1 MTQPPVTITVTG
13 HAERTVA
20 PNRCTVVLRVHADGT
35 TRKQAAEPVAAAVA
49 TITHLVTE
57 LRDRSPSPLKRWT
70 FDRVQHSRRRPF
82 NREGKNKPWVY
93 HSSAS
98 ITVTFH
104 EFDAVG
110 AFVEQVA
117 EVEVVTV
124 ADLQW
129 WITRK
134 ARKKRL
140 AQVRDL
146 AVRDALDKTKAYTM
160 SLGLDIVHAVAIADP
175 GMLGSQPSPAHAG
188 GAPMMRTAMLR
199 SDALSSPESAESELV
214 FEPDRITLT
223 ADVEARF
230 EASAQGR

>member
-20 PNRCTVVLRVHADGT
+20 PNRCTAVLRVHADGSS
-35 TRKQAAEPVAAAVA
+35 RKQAAEPVTAAVA
-49 TITHLVTE
+49 TITDLVTE
-57 LRDRSPSPLKRWT
+57 LHKRIPNPVKRWT
-70 FDRVQHSRRRPF
+70 FDRVRHGRRRPF
-82 NREGKNKPWVY
+82 NREGKNRPWVY
-93 HSSAS
+93 NSSAS

-110 AFVEQVA
+110 AFVERVA
-117 EVEVVTV
+117 ELEVVTV

-140 AQVRDL
+140 SQVRDL
-146 AVRDALDKTKAYTM
+146 AVRNALDKAKAYTT
-160 SLGLDIVHAVAIADP
+160 SLGLDTVRAVAIADP
-175 GMLGSQPSPAHAG
+175 GMLGSQPSPVHAG

-199 SDALSSPESAESELV
+199 SDAMNAPESAEPELV
-214 FEPDRITLT
+214 FEPDRVTLT

-230 EASAQGR
+230 EASP

>member
-20 PNRCTVVLRVHADGT
+20 PNRCTVVLRVHADGSS
-35 TRKQAAEPVAAAVA
+35 RKQAAEPVTAAVA
-49 TITHLVTE
+49 TITDLVTE
-57 LRDRSPSPLKRWT
+57 LRRRNPSPVKRWT
-70 FDRVQHSRRRPF
+70 FDRVRHSRRRPF
-82 NREGKNKPWVY
+82 NREGKNRPWVY
-93 HSSAS
+93 NSSAS

-104 EFDAVG
+104 QFDAVG
-110 AFVEQVA
+110 AFIERVA
-117 EVEVVTV
+117 ELEVVTV

-146 AVRDALDKTKAYTM
+146 AVRDALDKAKAYTT
-160 SLGLDIVHAVAIADP
+160 SLGLDTVRAVAIADP
-175 GMLGSQPSPAHAG
+175 GMLGSQPSPVHAG

-199 SDALSSPESAESELV
+199 SDAMNAPESAEPELV
-214 FEPDRITLT
+214 FDPDRVTLT

-230 EASAQGR
+230 EAPPWRR